1 MFCQQLFRLPFRHL
15 RCLVVDNHRHII
27 SPFRA
32 PSSLDRRLL
41 SSCFLWELF
50 TCRRKCL
57 YAPNATRLLFKSG
70 KVCFILPPHA
80 RDRPFAIVIH
90 LHRRLSFV
98 LRLSVLCLS
107 LFQPPSVVNH
117 TCLSNAPE
125 SLLSY
130 VLCHPYTFLYPMLFP
145 SPNVDSLRERAVS
158 SYRHGESSATRFFL
172 IRLPISLRY
181 AADSTMLRCATIL
194 RRTTV
199 LRRATI
205 EPNRR

>member
-41 SSCFLWELF
+41 SSCFRWELF

-80 RDRPFAIVIH
+80 RDRPFAIVIR

-98 LRLSVLCLS
+98 LLAALRRKSYMPFKCPRIASKLC
-107 LFQPPSVVNH
+107 FMPP
-117 TCLSNAPE
+117 LY
-125 SLLSY
+125 LL
-130 VLCHPYTFLYPMLFP
+130 LYPMLFL
-145 SPNVDSLRERAVS
+145 SPK
-158 SYRHGESSATRFFL
+158 
-172 IRLPISLRY
+172 
-181 AADSTMLRCATIL
+181 
-194 RRTTV
+194 RR
-199 LRRATI
+199 
-205 EPNRR
+205 

>member
-32 PSSLDRRLL
+32 PSSLDHRLL
-41 SSCFLWELF
+41 SSRFRWELF

-90 LHRRLSFV
+90 LCRRLSSV
-98 LRLSVLCLS
+98 LRPSSFVCPLSFAFLAALRRKSYMPFKRSRVASKLCFMPPLS
-107 LFQPPSVVNH
+107 SPIPHAISFAKTSIVYEKEPCRH
-117 TCLSNAPE
+117 TIIEKVPLPDSFRFAC
-125 SLLSY
+125 
-130 VLCHPYTFLYPMLFP
+130 LFP
-145 SPNVDSLRERAVS
+145 YDM
-158 SYRHGESSATRFFL
+158 
-172 IRLPISLRY
+172 LPI
-181 AADSTMLRCATIL
+181 LRCYD
-194 RRTTV
+194 V
-199 LRRATI
+199 LR
-205 EPNRR
+205 